1 MRTKKST
8 PYLFLAPYLI
18 LFLIFIIIPTIM
30 AVGLSFTNYNAVQA
44 PQFVGLTN
52 YINLLTQDTIF
63 RQYVLPNTILCSV
76 IVGPLG
82 YLLAFFLAWSL
93 SQLTRVPRTILALII
108 YSPSM
113 TMGVAMTVMWRVVFL
128 GDQSGIANYVLT
140 QLGVITEPIVWMLN
154 TQYILPIVIIVALWS
169 SMGVGFLAMLAGLL
183 NINAELYEA
192 GAIDGI
198 KNRIQEVFYI
208 TIPSMK
214 PQMLF
219 GAVMSIV
226 GAFQAGNIGK
236 CIEECIELAAQM
248 AAENEKVFVPNQFE
262 NADNVAAHLENTGL
276 EILRQVDGPI
286 DAFCSGIGT
295 GGTITGIG
303 RILKGANPDI
313 RICACEPEHAAILS
327 GGSIGTHLQMGI
339 GDGVIPAI
347 LDTEIYSEIRIVT
360 DAEAIS
366 TTKEL
371 AAKEGILCG
380 ISSGT
385 NVSVALKLARELGKG
400 KTVVTVLPDTG
411 ERYFST
417 ILFGD

>member
-63 RQYVLPNTILCSV
+63 LQYVLPNTILFSV

-93 SQLTRVPRTILALII
+93 SQLTRGPRTILALII

-226 GAFQAGNIGK
+226 GAFQAGNIGVM
-236 CIEECIELAAQM
+236 LTGSNPTPGYAAQLM
-248 AAENEKVFVPNQFE
+248 VNHIDDYGFTRYEMGYAA
-262 NADNVAAHLENTGL
+262 A
-276 EILRQVDGPI
+276 
-286 DAFCSGIGT
+286 
-295 GGTITGIG
+295 
-303 RILKGANPDI
+303 
-313 RICACEPEHAAILS
+313 
-327 GGSIGTHLQMGI
+327 
-339 GDGVIPAI
+339 
-347 LDTEIYSEIRIVT
+347 
-360 DAEAIS
+360 
-366 TTKEL
+366 
-371 AAKEGILCG
+371 
-380 ISSGT
+380 
-385 NVSVALKLARELGKG
+385 VSVALLGLIYAFSFVARKLFAPKDE
-400 KTVVTVLPDTG
+400 
-411 ERYFST
+411 
-417 ILFGD
+417 

>member
-8 PYLFLAPYLI
+8 PYLFLAPYLV
-18 LFLIFIIIPTIM
+18 LFLIFIIIPTVM

-63 RQYVLPNTILCSV
+63 LQYVLPNTILFAV
-76 IVGPLG
+76 IVGPVG

-93 SQLTRVPRTILALII
+93 SQLTKLPRTILALII

-140 QLGVITEPIVWMLN
+140 QMGVITEPIVWMLN

-198 KNRIQEVFYI
+198 RNRIQEVFYI

-226 GAFQAGNIGK
+226 GAFQAGNIGVM
-236 CIEECIELAAQM
+236 LTGSNPTPGYAAQLM
-248 AAENEKVFVPNQFE
+248 VNHIEDYGFTRYEMGYAA
-262 NADNVAAHLENTGL
+262 A
-276 EILRQVDGPI
+276 
-286 DAFCSGIGT
+286 
-295 GGTITGIG
+295 
-303 RILKGANPDI
+303 
-313 RICACEPEHAAILS
+313 
-327 GGSIGTHLQMGI
+327 
-339 GDGVIPAI
+339 
-347 LDTEIYSEIRIVT
+347 
-360 DAEAIS
+360 
-366 TTKEL
+366 
-371 AAKEGILCG
+371 
-380 ISSGT
+380 
-385 NVSVALKLARELGKG
+385 VSVALLALIYAFSFVARKLFAPKDE
-400 KTVVTVLPDTG
+400 
-411 ERYFST
+411 
-417 ILFGD
+417 

>member
-8 PYLFLAPYLI
+8 PYLFLAPYLV
-18 LFLIFIIIPTIM
+18 LFLIFIIIPTVM
-30 AVGLSFTNYNAVQA
+30 AIGLSFTNYNAVQA
-44 PQFVGLTN
+44 PKFVGLTN
-52 YINLLTQDTIF
+52 YINLFTQDTTF
-63 RQYVLPNTILCSV
+63 LQFVLPNTILFAV
-76 IVGPLG
+76 IVGPVG

-93 SQLTRVPRTILALII
+93 SQLTRLPRTILALII

-226 GAFQAGNIGK
+226 GAFQAGNIGVM
-236 CIEECIELAAQM
+236 LTGSNPTPGYAAQLM
-248 AAENEKVFVPNQFE
+248 VNHIDDYGFTRYEMGYAA
-262 NADNVAAHLENTGL
+262 A
-276 EILRQVDGPI
+276 
-286 DAFCSGIGT
+286 
-295 GGTITGIG
+295 
-303 RILKGANPDI
+303 
-313 RICACEPEHAAILS
+313 
-327 GGSIGTHLQMGI
+327 
-339 GDGVIPAI
+339 
-347 LDTEIYSEIRIVT
+347 
-360 DAEAIS
+360 
-366 TTKEL
+366 
-371 AAKEGILCG
+371 
-380 ISSGT
+380 
-385 NVSVALKLARELGKG
+385 VSVALLALIYAFSFVARKLFAPKDE
-400 KTVVTVLPDTG
+400 
-411 ERYFST
+411 
-417 ILFGD
+417 

>member
-30 AVGLSFTNYNAVQA
+30 AVGLSFTNYNAVQT

-63 RQYVLPNTILCSV
+63 LQYVLPNTILFSV

-226 GAFQAGNIGK
+226 GAFQAGNIGVM
-236 CIEECIELAAQM
+236 LTGSNPTPGYAAQLM
-248 AAENEKVFVPNQFE
+248 VNHIDDYGFTRYEMGYAA
-262 NADNVAAHLENTGL
+262 A
-276 EILRQVDGPI
+276 
-286 DAFCSGIGT
+286 
-295 GGTITGIG
+295 
-303 RILKGANPDI
+303 
-313 RICACEPEHAAILS
+313 
-327 GGSIGTHLQMGI
+327 
-339 GDGVIPAI
+339 
-347 LDTEIYSEIRIVT
+347 
-360 DAEAIS
+360 
-366 TTKEL
+366 
-371 AAKEGILCG
+371 
-380 ISSGT
+380 
-385 NVSVALKLARELGKG
+385 VSVALLGLIYAFSFVARKLFAPKDE
-400 KTVVTVLPDTG
+400 
-411 ERYFST
+411 
-417 ILFGD
+417 